1 MEEFTIGSIVE
12 VTLQYR
18 GGGGYGRD
26 GNEGVYTVVGRNSLS
41 GDYYLAKGHHTSID
55 AAIEEAR
62 QRNWNA
68 GHGRIG
74 RDLTTHTS
82 GCRIKPLVGPAR
94 SDQRQSW
101 EAM

>member
-26 GNEGVYTVVGRNSLS
+26 GNEGVYTVVRRNSLS
-41 GDYYLAKGHHTSID
+41 GDYYLVRGQHTD
-55 AAIEEAR
+55 VAGAIEDAR
-62 QRNWNA
+62 QRNQNA
-68 GHGRIG
+68 GFGRIG
-74 RDLTTHTS
+74 RDLTAHTS

-94 SDQRQSW
+94 SDQRQAW